1 MFLYYLIL
9 KNQTK
14 LIKENFITPYR
25 ADPLARVD
33 MEHFHLACKGSRQNQ
48 AISHL
53 GGLAHFP
60 YEHIIF
66 L

>member
-25 ADPLARVD
+25 ADPLARVY
-33 MEHFHLACKGSRQNQ
+33 MEHFHHAYKESWQNQ

-53 GGLAHFP
+53 GGLADFS
-60 YEHIIF
+60 YEHIVF